1 MDFERKQMDIREKAC
16 TIDALTCNCV
26 SAGNYVIYSVV
37 GVYPFGEDG
46 GHALAN
52 QSTERSPCTTTQNS
66 QHRFND
72 ILQVTNTNFVTRG

>member
-52 QSTERSPCTTTQNS
+52 QSTERSPCTT
-66 QHRFND
+66 HRIHHVDSMTFC
-72 ILQVTNTNFVTRG
+72 R